1 MKRILLKY
9 KLVTAASVAI
19 LALVVFACNKSF
31 LDKKPLGAFSPTQLA
46 NTAGV
51 QGVLIGAYHMLSGQG
66 GATNGNSWGSA
77 ASNWAFGS
85 VSADDSY
92 KGSTP
97 SDQGDI
103 VPLETWAYNAN
114 NPYLNQK
121 WLAVYDG
128 AQRANDVLR
137 LLPLATDMA
146 DSTKTQV
153 TAEARFL
160 RGFFH
165 FEAKKMWNNVPY
177 VDENVTLANNN
188 TAVPNV
194 DASGNFIDIWPK
206 IEADFQYAADN
217 LPATQPQAGRANK
230 SAAIAYLGKALL
242 YEHKYALAKAQFDK
256 IIPPTYGGTGN
267 GQTANGQQYK
277 LVNYEDNFNA
287 ATDNSAESV
296 FAYQASVNDGSG
308 TNGNYGDNLNF
319 PNSAGPGG
327 CCGFNNP
334 SISLANAYKTGS
346 DGLPIF
352 DSYNNAPNV
361 SDPAA
366 PYTGTLDPRI
376 DWAMGRPGIPYFDW
390 GPTPRNTWIRDPG
403 TDGYFSPK
411 KNVYAKAQQNVL
423 SSTETSFWG
432 PTQMDA
438 NNVNLIRFADV
449 LLWAAECEIEV
460 GSPDKALA
468 YVNYVRM
475 RAADPTGWVYKNSD
489 YDATTGK
496 YKTQTTPADNYLIK
510 PYPAGAFSDK
520 AYALKAIRFERR
532 LELAMEGH
540 RFFDLSR
547 WDNNTGTVM
556 APELN
561 AYAAREKGRPT
572 IFAINQQAA
581 FTPKKNEYFPLP
593 QTQIDVENATGTINL
608 KQNPGY

>member
-9 KLVTAASVAI
+9 KLVTAASATI
-19 LALVVFACNKSF
+19 LALVVFACNKNF
-31 LDKKPLGAFSPTQLA
+31 LDKQPLGAFNPDQLA

-66 GATNGNSWGSA
+66 GATNGNQWGSA

-85 VSADDSY
+85 VAADDSY

-103 VPLETWAYNAN
+103 VPIETWAYNTN
-114 NPYLNQK
+114 NPYFNQK

-137 LLPLATDMA
+137 LLPKVTDMP

-153 TAEARFL
+153 IAEARFL

-177 VDENVTLANNN
+177 VDENVTTANNN

-194 DASGNFIDIWPK
+194 DASGNYIDIWPK
-206 IEADFQYAADN
+206 IEADFQFAVDN

-230 SAAIAYLGKALL
+230 SAAIAYLGKVLL
-242 YEHKYALAKAQFDK
+242 FEHKYAQAKAQFDK
-256 IIPPTYGGTGN
+256 IIPPTYGGSGN

-277 LVNYEDNFNA
+277 LVNFQDNFNA

-334 SISLANAYKTGS
+334 SISLANAFKTGA
-346 DGLPIF
+346 DGLPVF
-352 DSYNNAPNV
+352 DTYNNSPNV
-361 SDPAA
+361 SDPAS
-366 PYTGTLDPRI
+366 PYAGTLDPRI
-376 DWAMGRPGIPYFDW
+376 DLTMGRPGIPYLDW
-390 GPTPRNTWIRDPG
+390 GPTPLNTWIRDPG
-403 TDGYFSPK
+403 TDGYFSPR
-411 KNVYAKAQQNVL
+411 KNVYAKSQQNVL

-449 LLWAAECEIEV
+449 LLMAAECEVEA
-460 GSPDKALA
+460 GSAEKARA
-468 YVNYVRM
+468 YVNFVRT

-489 YDATTGK
+489 YDATGGK

-510 PYPAGAFSDK
+510 TYPSGAFNDK
-520 AYALKAIRFERR
+520 NYALKAIRFERR

-540 RFFDLSR
+540 RFFDLAR
-547 WDNNTGTVM
+547 WDNGTGTVM

-561 AYAAREKGRPT
+561 AYAAKEKTRPT
-572 IFAINQQAA
+572 IFAINQQAT
-581 FTPKKNEYFPLP
+581 FTPKKNEYFPIP
-593 QTQIDVENATGTINL
+593 QTQIDVENATGTVNL
-608 KQNPGY
+608 RQNPGY